1 MADTSVTIPSD
12 LAAELDA
19 LASVVERSPTE
30 LAAEAIARYVL
41 EERLAVDRVVA
52 ARLGE
57 VAAAYGDGWPDQP
70 PARESAACGP

>member
-19 LASVVERSPTE
+19 LASAVERSRAE

-57 VAAAYGDGWPDQP
+57 VVAAYGDGWTGQP

>member
-1 MADTSVTIPSD
+1 MADTTVTIPSD

-19 LASVVERSPTE
+19 LASAVERSRAE

-41 EERLAVDRVVA
+41 EERLAVDRIVA

-57 VAAAYGDGWPDQP
+57 VAAAHGDGWSDQP
-70 PARESAACGP
+70 PAREPVACGP

>member
-1 MADTSVTIPSD
+1 MADTTVIIPSE

-19 LASVVERSPTE
+19 LASAVERSRAE

-57 VAAAYGDGWPDQP
+57 VAAAYGDEWTDQP
-70 PARESAACGP
+70 SAREPATCGP